1 MSSIDRIVRSYRSLR
16 LLCVPIGAESDV
28 LEGWHR
34 SLGVARHRP
43 KALDPASVALD
54 VAPRPTQFAD
64 SVCTQC
70 CPAQVSAIMAP
81 RSDKYID
88 KAVRLVV
95 DSGYTP
101 REAYEAVP
109 QLQEA
114 VTQYY
119 RICLEPRSQGAA
131 VVHMCIRRSVQR
143 MAWHNVKRGCRCRAR
158 DSVVDRIGGGV
169 KNRCPRTRSGCSPI
183 SLATYA

>member
-1 MSSIDRIVRSYRSLR
+1 MSSIDRIVRSYHSLR
-16 LLCVPIGAESDV
+16 LRCVPIGAESDV

-34 SLGVARHRP
+34 SLGWPGIGRRP
-43 KALDPASVALD
+43 WTQPVALHA
-54 VAPRPTQFAD
+54 APRPTQCAD

-81 RSDKYID
+81 RSDKYMD

-109 QLQEA
+109 QLQERGETVLQHLRKQVRTA
-114 VTQYY
+114 
-119 RICLEPRSQGAA
+119 RAKLDAPPAA
-131 VVHMCIRRSVQR
+131 KKQI
-143 MAWHNVKRGCRCRAR
+143 AK
-158 DSVVDRIGGGV
+158 
-169 KNRCPRTRSGCSPI
+169 K
-183 SLATYA
+183 L